1 MEQDNDLNE
10 CPQGHGTLRKWDG
23 KLRCWTCGYPGLGL
37 ENRVEASGENSEEH
51 TAPGH
56 ANSFLT
62 WLGKLENR
70 LFSLVIMAMGLALFS
85 GKMSNPGESGL
96 GNEIFGA
103 IVFLFGLH
111 MFIYPKKWHSGD
123 PDHH

>member
-23 KLRCWTCGYPGLGL
+23 KLRCWTCGYPGLGR
-37 ENRVEASGENSEEH
+37 ENRAGASGENSEEH

-70 LFSLVIMAMGLALFS
+70 LFSLVIMAIGLALFS
-85 GKMSNPGESGL
+85 LKMNGADGGSISSK
-96 GNEIFGA
+96 IFGTL
-103 IVFLFGLH
+103 VFLVGLH
-111 MFIYPKKWHSGD
+111 MFIYPEKWYCGD
-123 PDHH
+123 IHHH